1 MSKKRPDKHMEYKF
15 FGFMDA
21 MSDFF
26 EDLPDGAFQQAMQ
39 DGIDKENGWN
49 DQNDDVLDAY
59 EGYVFWETEKND

>member
-1 MSKKRPDKHMEYKF
+1 MEYQF

-21 MSDFF
+21 MSDLF

-39 DGIDKENGWN
+39 D
-49 DQNDDVLDAY
+49 AY